1 MSQSRKQLQFFALVY
16 MGWWLLWAV
25 IQFFILRYYGLTLTQ
40 SLRDAVLTQSVI
52 MADGYVILTIVKY
65 FRHTWKNS
73 AYIIASSLMLAYLGW
88 LGLNE
93 VLALFPADENYLAWL
108 NNVKVIRF
116 VFMALMVV
124 ITGVQGWI
132 LVYIREQQQNELRL
146 KENER
151 LVREA
156 ELSDLRQQLQP
167 HFLFNSLNSIS
178 ALAASDATLARKMI
192 EQLSD
197 FLRGTVKKN
206 ASQFVTLGE
215 ELQHLQLYLDIEKVR
230 FGHRLVTK
238 IVADEVALTMR
249 LPSLLLQPLV
259 ENAIK
264 FGLYDTIGE
273 VVISLEARASNGHL
287 LIEIKNPFDTETSV
301 PRTGTGFGL
310 RSVQRRLS
318 LLFFR
323 NDLLSTQQK
332 ENFFITTIK
341 IPQGNR

>member
-1 MSQSRKQLQFFALVY
+1 MSQAKRQLQFFALVY

-93 VLALFPADENYLAWL
+93 VLPLFPADENYLAWL

-206 ASQFVTLGE
+206 ANQFVSLSE

-238 IVADEVALTMR
+238 IVADDVALTMK

-273 VVISLEARASNGHL
+273 VVISLEAKASNGRL
-287 LIEIKNPFDTETSV
+287 LIEIKNPFDAETSV

-332 ENFFITTIK
+332 ENVFITTIK